1 MDCVR
6 GRQLSGIGGDS
17 FLLVHIGAEDF
28 RYRDGAVVVLVEFE
42 YRYEDSGRGDDGV
55 VEGVA
60 EGILFSLRFLVA
72 QLDSSRLEFVE
83 FAC

>member
-1 MDCVR
+1 MRCVR
-6 GRQLSGIGGDS
+6 GRQLSGIGGDF

-28 RYRDGAVVVLVEFE
+28 RYCDGAVVVLVEFE
-42 YRYEDSGRGDDGV
+42 YWYEDSGRGDDGV

-60 EGILFSLRFLVA
+60 EGILFGVRFLVA
-72 QLDSSRLEFVE
+72 QLDSSCLEFVE